1 MPATP
6 MLKPVAPA
14 PLPVRLIGRTVD
26 WAVTHGIETA
36 TFHILTPYPG
46 TALHT
51 RMEAQGRI
59 LTRDWDR
66 YDTRHAVFTPARM
79 TGETLEAGYWRAY
92 RDFYRWGA
100 IARGA
105 RAHDDVVGQLRHA
118 AYAIGWKKCEPLWDL
133 VIRARQTSAMLP
145 ALEAILSGFGRRG
158 STDAGAP
165 TPYSTRAGARG
176 DAGPSMPEPVRDY
189 GSASVV

>member
-1 MPATP
+1 M
-6 MLKPVAPA
+6 
-14 PLPVRLIGRTVD
+14 R
-26 WAVTHGIETA
+26 
-36 TFHILTPYPG
+36 PYWPRRGVG

-79 TGETLEAGYWRAY
+79 TGEVLESGYWQAY
-92 RDFYRWGA
+92 RDFYRWSA

-105 RAHDDVVGQLRHA
+105 SAHDDLVGALRHA

-145 ALEAILSGFGRRG
+145 ALEAILSGFGRRQNPP
-158 STDAGAP
+158 AAP
-165 TPYSTRAGARG
+165 DRAQPPYSTRAGARG
-176 DAGPSMPEPVRDY
+176 DAGPSIPGRVRDY